1 MRCGDAIAVCEE
13 AMQLMRWLQVAVGCQ
28 REHIERVLDV
38 LENKGIEFIEFGVRL
53 TKRSRR

>member
-1 MRCGDAIAVCEE
+1 
-13 AMQLMRWLQVAVGCQ
+13 MRWLQVAVGCQ